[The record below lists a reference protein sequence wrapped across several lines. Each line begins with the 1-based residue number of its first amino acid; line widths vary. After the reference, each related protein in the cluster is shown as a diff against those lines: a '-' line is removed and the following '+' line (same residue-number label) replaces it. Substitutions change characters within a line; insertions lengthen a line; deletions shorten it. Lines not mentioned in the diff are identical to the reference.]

1 VEQQKKMMMA
11 YEKNKDIAEMKGEMM
26 EDILDGDEEVSGEAD
41 EMLDSVFESI
51 GLDVAS
57 AVRAHA

>member
-1 VEQQKKMMMA
+1 MM
-11 YEKNKDIAEMKGEMM
+11 D
-26 EDILDGDEEVSGEAD
+26 DILDGDEELSGEAD

-57 AVRAHA
+57 SVTIVFLLFCFVCF